1 MLDCKALF
9 NRLDRKIY
17 MAERV
22 VERRD
27 TKELKNLIKTI
38 KALINNGRHFLGHRG
53 VSVDKIR
60 PIMPNELIKDNDK

>member
-1 MLDCKALF
+1 
-9 NRLDRKIY
+9 